1 MPGGA
6 RPTRT
11 ARPDAARWIARAT
24 GVAAAATGLAVLYG
38 WASGD
43 HALTRLGPPITMKPN
58 AAVCLVLL
66 GAALWRRAAAVRPP
80 KDRIAAALAGLA
92 AAIGAVTLLEHLA
105 RVDLGIDQ
113 LLFAE
118 PAGQPATASPGRMG
132 PPASTSFFLL
142 GASLAL
148 LGSPRRPVRTLVEGM
163 LLATSVIALLSLV
176 GYGYQTAELYGVARL
191 TGIALVTAVA
201 IEALALGSLLVTGE
215 GGLVATMRGG
225 SAAAR
230 LARRTLAYSTV
241 VPLAIGWVIARGLQ
255 GGLYDGAFA
264 VAVLVLSLITSVT
277 LLAWREALR
286 VGRSEEERERAL
298 AEVKAAEAALRE
310 AVDKLREADRR
321 KDEFLGM
328 LSHELRN
335 PLAPIRNALYV
346 LQRAE
351 PGAPQAQRAREIA
364 NRQVTHLARL
374 VDDLLDVTRIAR
386 GKIEL
391 RREALDLAA
400 LARRTA
406 EDHRALM
413 ADRGLALSVDVAPG
427 SLLVSGDATRLTQVL
442 GNLLSN
448 AAKFTPA
455 GGRVTLAVRAERGAA
470 AVEVQDTGIG
480 IDPALLAAVFDPFTQ
495 AEQTLARSE
504 GGLGLGLALVK
515 GLVELHG
522 GEVAAESGGPGRGA
536 CFRVLLPLLAERGRA
551 AGGTGA
557 AGAREGTARRR
568 VLVVDDN
575 RDAAESLAQL
585 VELFGHDAVVAYD
598 GPSAVER
605 VRARQPDVVL
615 CDLGLPGMDGYE
627 VAPALRAAGAG
638 AARLIAVSGY
648 ARPEDVRRARDAGF
662 DGHIA
667 KPPDPD
673 EIERLLAAPH
683 AAASAAAPPSPTSG
697 S

>member
-1 MPGGA
+1 LAGPEALSVNQDDIPGRAGSV
-6 RPTRT
+6 P
-11 ARPDAARWIARAT
+11 PAARWAARAI
-24 GVAAAATGLAVLYG
+24 AAAAVATGSMVLYG
-38 WASGD
+38 WASGA
-43 HALTRLGPPITMKPN
+43 HALTRLGSPISMKPN

-66 GAALWRRAAAVRPP
+66 GAALWRRAGTRQRPRDPLTLYLAVLP
-80 KDRIAAALAGLA
+80 
-92 AAIGAVTLLEHLA
+92 AAIGAATLLEHLA

-113 LLFAE
+113 LLFVE
-118 PAGQPATASPGRMG
+118 KAGEPATASPGRMG
-132 PPASTSFFLL
+132 PPASASFLL
-142 GASLAL
+142 LGTSLAL
-148 LGSPRRPVRTLVEGM
+148 VGSPRRSVRTLVEGM

-176 GYGYQTAELYGVARL
+176 GYGYQTQELYGVARL

-201 IEALALGSLLVTGE
+201 IEGLAIGSLLVTGE

-225 SAAAR
+225 NAAAR

-255 GGLYDGAFA
+255 RGVYDGAFA

-286 VGRSEEERERAL
+286 VRRSEEERERAL

-310 AVDKLREADRR
+310 AVERLREADRR

-335 PLAPIRNALYV
+335 PLAPIRHALYV
-346 LQRAE
+346 LQHAE
-351 PGAPQAQRAREIA
+351 PGAPQARRAREIA

-374 VDDLLDVTRIAR
+374 VDDLLDVTRVAR

-391 RREALDLAA
+391 RRAEVDLAA

-413 ADRGLALSVDVAPG
+413 AERGLELAVDVAPG
-427 SLLVSGDATRLTQVL
+427 PLVVSGDATRLAQVL

-455 GGRVTLAVRAERGAA
+455 GGRVTLTVRAEGAA
-470 AVEVQDTGIG
+470 AAVDVHDTGVG
-480 IDPALLAAVFDPFTQ
+480 IEPALLAAVFDPFTQ

-504 GGLGLGLALVK
+504 GGLGLGLALVR

-522 GEVAAESGGPGRGA
+522 GEVAAESAGSGRGA
-536 CFRVLLPLLAERGRA
+536 RFRVTLPLLATSGRA
-551 AGGTGA
+551 AGGAEAPGA
-557 AGAREGTARRR
+557 RAGAARRR

-575 RDAAESLAQL
+575 HDAAESLAQL
-585 VELFGHDAVVAYD
+585 VELFGHDAVVAHD
-598 GPSAVER
+598 GPSAVAV
-605 VRARQPDVVL
+605 VRARRPDVVL

-627 VAPALRAAGAG
+627 VAPALRAAGADG
-638 AARLIAVSGY
+638 ARLIAVSGY
-648 ARPEDVRRARDAGF
+648 ARPEDVRRARAAGF

-667 KPPDPD
+667 KPPDPA
-673 EIERLLAAPH
+673 EIERLLATP
-683 AAASAAAPPSPTSG
+683 
-697 S
+697 